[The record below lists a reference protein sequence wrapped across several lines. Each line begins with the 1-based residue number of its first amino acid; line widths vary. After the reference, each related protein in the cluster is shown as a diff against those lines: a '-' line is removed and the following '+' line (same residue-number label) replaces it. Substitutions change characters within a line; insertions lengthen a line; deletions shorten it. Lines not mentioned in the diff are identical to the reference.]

1 MKMEIVK
8 LQNEAIA
15 RIISDEVLV
24 KDTQTLL
31 DFVMSV
37 QYETGYRNIIVDKT
51 NILEAFFDLKTKLLG
66 EAFQKLVTYQLR
78 LAIVG
83 DYSSYVSKSWQ
94 DYMFESN
101 KGNNVY
107 FVPTEREAVEKLQ
120 S

>member
-1 MKMEIVK
+1 MQIIK
-8 LQNEAIA
+8 LQNEEIA
-15 RIISDEVLV
+15 RIVSDEVLI

-31 DFVMSV
+31 DLVMGV
-37 QYETGYRNIIVDKT
+37 QYETGYRQIIVDKAT
-51 NILEAFFDLKTKLLG
+51 ILEAFFDLKTKLLG

-78 LAIVG
+78 LAIIG

-107 FVPTEREAVEKLQ
+107 FVATEREAVEKLKR
-120 S
+120 

>member
-1 MKMEIVK
+1 MKIIK
-8 LQNEAIA
+8 LQNEEIA
-15 RIISDEVLV
+15 RIVSDEVLI

-31 DFVMSV
+31 DLVMGV
-37 QYETGYRNIIVDKT
+37 QYETGCRQIIVDKAT
-51 NILEAFFDLKTKLLG
+51 ILEAFFDLKTKLLG

-101 KGNNVY
+101 KGNHVY
-107 FVPTEREAVEKLQ
+107 FVATETEAVEKLKR
-120 S
+120 